1 MKTLLMIAPLT
12 FLFWSCEEKI
22 GPVMRVEA
30 TLNTPFVVSA
40 PAEVTFKENGSTL
53 YVVSFKNYHNWGIAM
68 SITSATVI
76 YNGVTYEVSKTAAC
90 EPCPGKEVSI
100 GVNLK
105 LVYNK
110 VIKETCVHSFDGGK
124 CEFKIDSAQF
134 ILRSGI

>member
-1 MKTLLMIAPLT
+1 MKTLLMIAALT

-90 EPCPGKEVSI
+90 EPCPGKEVAI
-100 GVNLK
+100 GGNLR
-105 LVYNK
+105 LVYDK
-110 VIKETCVHSFDGGK
+110 IIKERCVKSYEGGK
-124 CEFKIDSAQF
+124 CEMKIDSGQF
-134 ILRSGI
+134 ILKAGI